1 MKKRTFQKLFTAFML
16 SGNIVFNIVVSRADI
31 LPCSH
36 LLSRRNL
43 APNIKNLLGQLQ
55 FTSKSNGLCYV
66 KQ

>member
-1 MKKRTFQKLFTAFML
+1 ML